1 MRDWVL
7 APVRRTRATLL
18 VTCVL
23 VVLAAVMVLR
33 LRPSASARD
42 LVGDG
47 HPSVAAL
54 QTVLERFPA
63 ADELL
68 VLGTLEGGPDG
79 ADGVARLLEFARR
92 VEAAVAAD
100 NAGKS
105 EDQRVFGRVSY
116 GASPQMIAYF
126 TEEVV
131 PAGLLYLSPREVES
145 LRERLTP
152 VAMAEQFRQNEAML
166 AAPGP
171 AAGALARSLIRDPL
185 RLRDFLG
192 ARLAQA
198 RAGFRTWEGGP
209 EFVSEDGARVLVR
222 VTGLGPPNDLAFCRR
237 MMAEA
242 ERVIA
247 PLGGRGV
254 RLEFS
259 GAYAIAAASEKAIRG
274 DLTSNIIWSLVLLQI
289 VFLVGY
295 RNVLSF
301 AMAFAPVLVAL
312 LVGFGLF
319 AVFTRVITPLT
330 AAIGASLIGC
340 GIDLSVYV
348 ISYYEEGRARGL
360 SPRAAAEEAVREL
373 AMPLTAACT
382 TTVVGFAAV
391 AFSSIRALRD
401 FAVLGSLGLLLAMA
415 GCVWVL
421 PALLVATSRGGR
433 AQAGARLGMGKVL
446 GVVGM
451 TPRAWTAACAVVMVV
466 GCVAVGTR
474 GWPGF
479 ETDLSVMHPKPNVP
493 LETEREI
500 SAAFASG
507 DTLLVLVE
515 AADSEELV
523 ARAHRV
529 DAALRGGAMD
539 ELGATG
545 VFGLAQLV
553 PHPRQSAARFDAER
567 VIADFDAAV
576 AESPFDAPAF
586 EAYRAFL
593 RTLLSP
599 DVGPTLSTLR
609 AYPEVADMVLAGGE
623 GPPAAVT
630 LVTMGKSSSDAAERD
645 AAVGVLRRAL
655 AEVDGATV
663 TGMGVVGHDVEHA
676 VRRDLPV
683 FFGVSLAAVVGLL
696 LVCLRSVKY
705 TLLSMLPL
713 VFGGCVVVGVLSWT
727 GERVNLANA
736 MALPLLLG
744 IGVDYGVFLA
754 VLAQRSERAGE
765 ARGELLD
772 RFTASFH
779 AISHTAITSFVGFGT
794 LVLTTTP
801 AIQSLGRVVAW
812 GVAACA
818 AGAFLLLAPV
828 LLLLRPERRS

>member
-1 MRDWVL
+1 VL
-7 APVRRTRATLL
+7 APVRRTRATLV

-68 VLGTLEGGPDG
+68 VLGTLEGGPNG

-92 VEAAVAAD
+92 VEAAVAAE
-100 NAGKS
+100 NAVRP
-105 EDQRVFGRVSY
+105 DADRVFGRVSY

-131 PAGLLYLSPREVES
+131 PAGLLYLGGDEVAA

-152 VAMAEQFRQNEAML
+152 AAMAEQFRQNEAML

-171 AAGALARSLIRDPL
+171 AAGALARTLIRDPL
-185 RLRDFLG
+185 RLREFLG

-198 RAGFRTWEGGP
+198 RAGFKTWAGGP
-209 EFVSEDGARVLVR
+209 EFVSEDGTRVLVR

-237 MMAEA
+237 IMAEA

-247 PLGGRGV
+247 PAAGTGV
-254 RLEFS
+254 RVEFS
-259 GAYAIAAASEKAIRG
+259 GAYAIAAASERAIRA
-274 DLTSNIIWSLVLLQI
+274 DLTSNIIWSLVLLQL

-301 AMAFAPVLVAL
+301 ALAFAPVLVAL

-360 SPRAAAEEAVREL
+360 SARDAAEEAVREL

-401 FAVLGSLGLLLAMA
+401 FAVLGSVGLLLALA

-433 AQAGARLGMGKVL
+433 AQAGARVGMGRAL
-446 GVVGM
+446 GVVGR
-451 TPRAWTAACAVVMVV
+451 TPRGWVVACGVVMVA
-466 GCVAVGTR
+466 GCVAVGVR

-479 ETDLSVMHPKPNVP
+479 ETDLSVMHPRPNVP
-493 LETEREI
+493 LETERQI
-500 SAAFASG
+500 SEAFASG

-515 AADSEELV
+515 GASGDALV
-523 ARAHRV
+523 ARAHAV
-529 DAALRGGAMD
+529 DSALRGGAID
-539 ELGATG
+539 ALGAAG

-553 PHPRQSAARFDAER
+553 PDPRRDPPRFDVDR
-567 VIADFDAAV
+567 VIEDFDAAV
-576 AESPFDAPAF
+576 EASAFDPAAF
-586 EAYRAFL
+586 DGYRQFL

-599 DVGPTLSTLR
+599 EAAPTLGTLR
-609 AYPEVADMVLAGGE
+609 EYPEVADMVLAAGD

-630 LVTMGKSSSDAAERD
+630 LVTLGKSSRDAAERD
-645 AAVGVLRRAL
+645 AAVGVLRGAL
-655 AEVDGATV
+655 EGVEGATV

-676 VRRDLPV
+676 VRKDLPV
-683 FFGVSLAAVVGLL
+683 FFLVSLAAVVGLL

-713 VFGGCVVVGVLSWT
+713 VFGGCVVVGAMSWT

-754 VLAQRSERAGE
+754 VLAQRSARAGE
-765 ARGELLD
+765 TRGELLD

-801 AIQSLGRVVAW
+801 AIQSLGKVVAW

-818 AGAFLLLAPV
+818 AGAFLFLAPV
-828 LLLLRPERRS
+828 LLLMQPQRPGRRS